1 MEITDINK
9 FAAEQSDKE
18 YIQSQQNLINLLRRE
33 NEELRAK
40 VAHSE
45 ELMKSLGSAYE
56 ITGVIMP
63 EELICIEQI
72 KILKDRSFQRELTL
86 EEIKKLDLLVKN
98 LRLIRQKDNEDERD
112 VTDYSNMSEA
122 DLVKLVT
129 S

>member
-18 YIQSQQNLINLLRRE
+18 YIQSQQNLINLLRKE
-33 NEELRAK
+33 NEELKAR

-72 KILKDRSFQRELTL
+72 KILKDRSFQRELSL

-98 LRLIRQKDNEDERD
+98 LRLIRQKNDDSERD
-112 VTDYSNMSEA
+112 VTDYTNMSEA